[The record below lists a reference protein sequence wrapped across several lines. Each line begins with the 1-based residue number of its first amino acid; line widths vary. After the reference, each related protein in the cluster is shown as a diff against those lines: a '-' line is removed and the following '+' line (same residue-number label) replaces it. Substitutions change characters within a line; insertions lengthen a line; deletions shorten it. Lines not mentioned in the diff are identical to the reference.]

1 MAGVGLVKVSERSSI
16 IAASLRAGV
25 RQSSV
30 RQQPRPAPRSH
41 GSSPLPHTDTLEI
54 RGHII
59 DSMLFTRIL
68 DQVLEAHGSYE
79 IERFDVGRTPV
90 DPSYARLRICTDDPE
105 RLEELVQS
113 LMGLGMQRLETG
125 DVTLVPAEMDG
136 VLPDGFY
143 SSTNLETEVRV
154 AGAWVRVDNPEMDCA
169 IVVRDR
175 RARTVPMSDVLKGE
189 QVVVG
194 SQGIRVQPLD
204 RGRSGEVFEFMSSQV
219 SSEKPQGLIV
229 RRVAGAMRATKAR
242 GEKILWVGGPAVV
255 HTGAGPSVVR
265 LIEAGYM
272 DLLFAGNALATH
284 DIEGALY
291 GTSLGVN
298 LDEGIGV
305 EHGHEH
311 HIRALN
317 TIRRCG
323 SIAKAVEQGVLSSG
337 IMHACVV
344 HGVDFVLGGS
354 VRDDGP
360 LPDTVTDVVEA
371 QRQMRSLLGGV
382 GYALMVASMLHSI
395 ATGNLLPASVPL
407 VCVDINPATVTKLA
421 DRGSAQATGVVTDV
435 GLFLGALADEL
446 APR

>member
-1 MAGVGLVKVSERSSI
+1 MA
-16 IAASLRAGV
+16 AT
-25 RQSSV
+25 
-30 RQQPRPAPRSH
+30 
-41 GSSPLPHTDTLEI
+41 PLPHNDTLEI

-79 IERFDVGRTPV
+79 IEQFDVGRTPV
-90 DPSYARLRICTDDPE
+90 DPSYARLKICTDDPA

-125 DVTLVPAEMDG
+125 EATLVPAEMDG

-154 AGAWVRVDNPEMDCA
+154 SGAWVRVENPEMDCA

-189 QVVVG
+189 LVVVG
-194 SQGIRVQPLD
+194 SQGLRVQPLD
-204 RGRSGEVFEFMSSQV
+204 RGRTGEVFEFMSSQV

-229 RRVAGAMRATKAR
+229 RRVAGAMRATKER

-272 DLLFAGNALATH
+272 DVLFAGNALATH

-298 LDEGIGV
+298 LAEGIGV

-317 TIRRCG
+317 TIRKAG
-323 SIAKAVEQGVLSSG
+323 SIKDAVDQGVLTGG
-337 IMHACVV
+337 IMHALVTREKE
-344 HGVDFVLGGS
+344 FVLVGS

-360 LPDTVTDVVEA
+360 LPDVYTDVIEG
-371 QRQMRSLLGGV
+371 QRAMRAKLKDV
-382 GYALMVASMLHSI
+382 GLCIMVATMLHSV
-395 ATGNLLPASVPL
+395 ATGNILPASVPL